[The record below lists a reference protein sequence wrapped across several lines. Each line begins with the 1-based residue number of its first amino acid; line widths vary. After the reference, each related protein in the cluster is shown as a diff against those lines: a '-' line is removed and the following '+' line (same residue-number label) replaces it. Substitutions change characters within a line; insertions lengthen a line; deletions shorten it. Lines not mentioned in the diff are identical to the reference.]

1 MTNEDEPK
9 RRFIPSKWEAQRVN
23 YLVQAIKKGWIKTG
37 THAAEAGVSSAL
49 QLDLFLGRL
58 RTPPHHTL
66 SKRCV
71 RVCW

>member
-49 QLDLFLGRL
+49 QLDRAHFGRL
-58 RTPPHHTL
+58 HTTHCQ
-66 SKRCV
+66 RDV
-71 RVCW
+71 RAW